1 MHFYQFNI
9 GDYASH
15 TRHLNPIEDIAY
27 RRLLDIYYLHERP
40 LSDCPST
47 VARQI
52 NMREYET
59 EVNDVLSEF
68 FQLTDGGWA
77 NPRADK
83 EIAKYQEF
91 IAAGK
96 RGAAIR
102 WGKVEHKPDYT
113 EPNGEAIAHP
123 NATPMLN
130 NKHKTINNKHNID
143 RPEDVSQSVWDDF
156 LLHRKAKKATVT
168 ETVLSSI
175 RKEATK
181 AKWTMEDALK
191 ETCARNWQSF
201 KADWV
206 LKEVQSKPQ
215 ALAGWK

>member
-15 TRHLNPIEDIAY
+15 TRHLTPIEDIAY
-27 RRLLDIYYLHERP
+27 RRLLDIYYLHECL
-40 LSDCPST
+40 LSNCSAT
-47 VARQI
+47 LARKI
-52 NMREYET
+52 NMREYEA
-59 EVNDVLSEF
+59 EVKSVLEEF
-68 FQLTDGGWA
+68 FQLTDGGYA
-77 NPRADK
+77 NLRADK
-83 EIAKYQEF
+83 EIAKYQQF
-91 IAAGK
+91 IEAGK
-96 RGAAIR
+96 RGAAKR
-102 WGKVEHKPDYT
+102 WAKANDKPDYI

-130 NKHKTINNKHNID
+130 NKHKTINTKHNID
-143 RPEDVSQSVWDDF
+143 RPDDVSQSVWDDF

-215 ALAGWK
+215 ALSGWK

>member
-40 LSDCPST
+40 LNDCSTT

-52 NMREYET
+52 NMRDYEN
-59 EVNDVLSEF
+59 EVNDVLNEF
-68 FQLTDGGWA
+68 FQHTDNGWV

-83 EIAKYQEF
+83 EIDKYQQF

-102 WGKVEHKPDYT
+102 WGKVEHKPDHT
-113 EPNGEAIAHP
+113 DPNREAITNP
-123 NATPMLN
+123 NATPILN
-130 NKHKTINNKHNID
+130 NKHKTINNNID
-143 RPEDVSQSVWDDF
+143 RPNDVSQSVWDDF

-168 ETVLSSI
+168 QTVLSSI

-191 ETCARNWQSF
+191 ETCTRNWQSF
-201 KADWV
+201 KAEWV

-215 ALAGWK
+215 SLVGWK

>member
-1 MHFYQFNI
+1 
-9 GDYASH
+9 
-15 TRHLNPIEDIAY
+15 
-27 RRLLDIYYLHERP
+27 
-40 LSDCPST
+40 
-47 VARQI
+47 
-52 NMREYET
+52 MREHEI
-59 EVNDVLSEF
+59 EFKAVLDEF
-68 FQLTDGGWA
+68 FQLTDGGWV

-102 WGKVEHKPDYT
+102 WGKAEHKPDYT
-113 EPNGEAIAHP
+113 EANGEAITPP
-123 NATPMLN
+123 NAMPMLN
-130 NKHKTINNKHNID
+130 IKHKTINNNID
-143 RPEDVSQSVWDDF
+143 RPEDVSQSVWNDF
-156 LLHRKAKKATVT
+156 LLHRKAKKAPVT

-201 KADWV
+201 KAEWV
-206 LKEVQSKPQ
+206 NKEVQSKPQ
-215 ALAGWK
+215 ALVGWK